1 MANLY
6 TYMTKTMKSKTDIR
20 KHYKNITSKIDSIL
34 INIQILAE
42 DPLFIDGIH
51 GEQELN
57 LDQTVELFKGI
68 KSQFLPLN
76 LEPEAKPLYES
87 EAIDVS

>member
-1 MANLY
+1 
-6 TYMTKTMKSKTDIR
+6 MTKTMKSKTDIR

-51 GEQELN
+51 GEQELS
-57 LDQTVELFKGI
+57 LDQTVELFNNI
-68 KSQFLPLN
+68 RVQFLP
-76 LEPEAKPLYES
+76 EPTAAEFPPGHEAAS
-87 EAIDVS
+87 IDVS